1 MTAGEIVSQMKADF
15 GETDM
20 EAYYAE
26 GGETGVKAVK
36 TVQNS
41 NAAIYNLAG
50 QKVNNDFK
58 GIVVKD
64 GKKFVNK

>member
-1 MTAGEIVSQMKADF
+1 
-15 GETDM
+15 M

-26 GGETGVKAVK
+26 GGDTGVKAVK
-36 TVQNS
+36 TVQNG
-41 NAAIYNLAG
+41 NVARYNLAG
-50 QKVNNDFK
+50 QKVNDDFK